1 MTAFVGSS
9 VFFAS
14 CVDEIK
20 FGDSFLEKPPT
31 TNDLTQDSIFGNA
44 DYARAFLWNAYD
56 KLYFGLPFNWNMV
69 DAKMNTGVFECLS
82 DCYHSHNSWDGL
94 QRKYYSGTY
103 VASNED
109 NSDDTRFGYTK
120 EECWEAIRQAWIFI
134 ENVDRVPNM
143 DTDEKERLKG
153 EAKCIIASRYF
164 DLFRHYGGLPLVR
177 NTYGVETEYDIP
189 RGTIEETVNYMIGLL
204 DEAAPALPWSL
215 GDEDANWQGRFSRA
229 AAMGLKCKILL
240 FAASPLFNDD
250 QPYCTEAPQDAVT
263 NLHVW
268 YGSKRQDV
276 WDACYQACVDFFAE
290 NAKNG
295 SPYSLVQ
302 ANGTTCADYRSA
314 FNRAYFLRDQNTE
327 LLISTR
333 ITGRYGGEW
342 WHYWG
347 TENRSED
354 GWPNNRGYTPT
365 LEFMEMFPMS
375 DGEPF
380 EADYTTGRDLF
391 FEDND
396 RNKPIRDPR
405 LYETIL
411 VNGAT
416 WEGRSCELWVGG
428 RDNIND
434 SRTET
439 NDTATGFRLYKFW
452 KEGKD
457 SFNGT
462 YLEWPY
468 LRLAEIY
475 LIYAEAI
482 LQSGKGSNADAIAQ
496 LDEVRSRVGLC
507 SLADAVPSALSSKD
521 ILLEEILRERACEL
535 GFEDVRFFDMIR
547 YKRADLFQKRL
558 HGLRI
563 YRNDGGGDTPW
574 SGGEGNQSQYPNLPS
589 DFRYEVF
596 ELSNPTRVWWSNFSP
611 KWYLAAFPPSE
622 VNKGYG
628 LTQNPGW

>member
-521 ILLEEILRERACEL
+521 VLLEEILRERACEL